1 LVNVYVQN
9 GDGKTQFEQLPIKNG
24 ILVYEVPLPK
34 DISIENLNVQF
45 QMIAFNDVQTVS
57 QDVKISSDKKPLK
70 IELVTFRDKL
80 QPNSKEKW
88 TIKLSGEDK
97 EKVTAE
103 VLANM
108 YDKSLDQFA
117 VNTYSWQSLYSKPY
131 WISQYGIN
139 ESLAQKYYNKRLKYF
154 NNFGVNS
161 TWLDEVTKQCLII
174 NEAFLEAL
182 PYSEIKATAKSI
194 AEEKNLLQESDEGAI
209 DAIVAEVLADPAS
222 AKSVEDIKA
231 GQEKAIGF
239 LVGQVMK
246 RSQGKAN
253 PAMAQRAIRKQIG
266 V

>member
-1 LVNVYVQN
+1 MVNVYVQN

-88 TIKLSGEDK
+88 SVKISGSSTSLTDQI
-97 EKVTAE
+97 TAE

-117 VNTYSWQSLYSKPY
+117 VNTY
-131 WISQYGIN
+131 
-139 ESLAQKYYNKRLKYF
+139 F
-154 NNFGVNS
+154 
-161 TWLDEVTKQCLII
+161 
-174 NEAFLEAL
+174 
-182 PYSEIKATAKSI
+182 
-194 AEEKNLLQESDEGAI
+194 
-209 DAIVAEVLADPAS
+209 
-222 AKSVEDIKA
+222 
-231 GQEKAIGF
+231 
-239 LVGQVMK
+239 
-246 RSQGKAN
+246 
-253 PAMAQRAIRKQIG
+253 
-266 V
+266 